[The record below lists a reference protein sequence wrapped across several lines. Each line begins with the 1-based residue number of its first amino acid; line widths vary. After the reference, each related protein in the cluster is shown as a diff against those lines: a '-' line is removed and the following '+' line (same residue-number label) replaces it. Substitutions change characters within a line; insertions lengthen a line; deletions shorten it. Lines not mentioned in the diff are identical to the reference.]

1 MDFNAFKIIFFYDKM
16 TLPNEIQK
24 FLDSQ
29 IEYYIKEAESY
40 KEMAREYNLDANSVP
55 DTAFGIIVGCIYSSF
70 LQTFT
75 NQNSTPN
82 LQDIEEFTKII
93 VNNSKKIKE
102 SIIIE
107 DNPKLKQE

>member
-1 MDFNAFKIIFFYDKM
+1 MA
-16 TLPNEIQK
+16 LSNETQK

-40 KEMAREYNLDANSVP
+40 KEMALEYNLDTNSVP

-75 NQNSTPN
+75 NQNTTPN
-82 LQDIEEFTKII
+82 SQDIEEFTKII
-93 VNNSKKIKE
+93 AKNSKKIKE
-102 SIIIE
+102 SILI
-107 DNPKLKQE
+107 DDDSKLE

>member
-29 IEYYIKEAESY
+29 IEYYINQAESY
-40 KEMAREYNLDANSVP
+40 KELAREYNPDANSIP
-55 DTAFGIIVGCIYSSF
+55 DTAFGIIIGCVYSSF
-70 LQTFT
+70 IQTYA

-82 LQDIEEFTKII
+82 SQEVEEFTKLII
-93 VNNSKKIKE
+93 KNSKKIKE
-102 SIIIE
+102 STQI
-107 DNPKLKQE
+107 DDDSKL

>member
-1 MDFNAFKIIFFYDKM
+1 M
-16 TLPNEIQK
+16 TLSNETQK

-29 IEYYIKEAESY
+29 IEYYVKEAESY
-40 KEMAREYNLDANSVP
+40 KEMALEYNLDTNSVP

-82 LQDIEEFTKII
+82 SQDIEEFTKII

-102 SIIIE
+102 SILI
-107 DNPKLKQE
+107 DNDSKLE